1 MTVALQTFE
10 TVCNTLSDALIV
22 LDHDG
27 HIRFLNHAAAGA
39 LQIGIEEIA
48 ARPLDSY
55 PATTPLLPLLETAES
70 SQPQAVQL
78 ASGVTCQ
85 AQCTPLPEGGHII
98 TLKPASGEH
107 RFSPLIREVVHE
119 LKGPISAA
127 KGFIDLVEALG
138 DLNDKQHT
146 FLQRAQ
152 GSLESMSD
160 LVHEMLDMAWLEADG
175 VLTFSP
181 VDLNE
186 LVRHAIS
193 QFEGYAHHQDV
204 SITLD
209 LPPGECHVQA
219 DARWLEGAF
228 NNFLSNAIKYS
239 PDGGLVQVSIS
250 PGDRQVS
257 VNVADQGV
265 GIEPDHLPHIFKA
278 FYRVRT
284 RETQRIEGSGLG
296 LSIAKT
302 IIEKHGGEVYVQSTP
317 GKGSVFGFSLPE
329 NNDQSSSS
337 G

>member
-1 MTVALQTFE
+1 MTVALDTFE
-10 TVCNTLSDALIV
+10 TVCNTLSDAIIV

-27 HIRFLNHAAAGA
+27 HIRFLNHAAAEA
-39 LQIGIEEIA
+39 LQVAVEEVA
-48 ARPLDSY
+48 ARPLDAC
-55 PATTPLLPLLETAES
+55 PATTPLLPLLEPS
-70 SQPQAVQL
+70 GPSQPQTVQL

-85 AQCTPLPEGGHII
+85 GQCTLLPEEGSVI
-98 TLKPASGEH
+98 TLKLPSGKN

-119 LKGPISAA
+119 LKGPISAT

-138 DLNDKQHT
+138 DLNDKQRT

-175 VLTFSP
+175 TLTFSP

-186 LVRHAIS
+186 MVRHAIS
-193 QFEGYAHHQDV
+193 QYEGYAHHQDV
-204 SITLD
+204 SITAD
-209 LPPGECHVQA
+209 LPPGECKVQA

-228 NNFLSNAIKYS
+228 SNFLSNAIKYS
-239 PDGGLVQVSIS
+239 PDGGLVQISIS

-257 VNVADQGV
+257 VNVSDQGV
-265 GIEPDHLPHIFKA
+265 GIEPEHLPHIFKA

-302 IIEKHGGEVYVQSTP
+302 IIEKHGGEVHVQSTP
-317 GKGSVFGFSLPE
+317 GKGSVFSFSLPE
-329 NNDQSSSS
+329 NHDQSSSS